1 MGSPDQGPGAS
12 ADSFSPA
19 GLCSCVTM
27 ATFVRFQIQLLGKS
41 ASALVTGME
50 GEVLG
55 DSDLSGPRGA
65 AVVQGVLAV
74 ASLVAGGAGGGA
86 MVRVSGDW
94 GADGARLIFTG
105 GGSGRA
111 DSRGLL
117 RFARGGMRG
126 RGGGCFGRV

>member
-19 GLCSCVTM
+19 GLCCSCVTM
-27 ATFVRFQIQLLGKS
+27 ATFVRLQIQLFGKS
-41 ASALVTGME
+41 ASALVAGME
-50 GEVLG
+50 REVLG
-55 DSDLSGPRGA
+55 DSDLGRAQGA
-65 AVVQGVLAV
+65 AVVLGVLAARV
-74 ASLVAGGAGGGA
+74 ATLSAGGAGGGA

-111 DSRGLL
+111 DG
-117 RFARGGMRG
+117 
-126 RGGGCFGRV
+126 